1 MQRRGCGFDSHPLH
15 SNLAVLSPSEVDDL
29 QSRSFRIHSLDIHLE
44 AGSTRFPSYRGPGS
58 IRQNEQGTLRFELF
72 DQTQEADPT
81 RQPGTGAPGGLIPE
95 GDYYRLTAVDLSGR
109 RWTADR
115 VLPQHGGRLGE
126 PGVVCFGTIQEMQ
139 CPEQENLPPGL
150 RLFIPGSFEIPAN
163 HLTKLTRTRS
173 ALAGSAPEV
182 EVGWSSVIDTW
193 ILDLARVK
201 IIIEVS
207 KSGLLVTALPQ
218 GELAA
223 GLDSRLEETLWFVL
237 AHPGKWLFKMERRG
251 GLGTTAV
258 RSLRGTDIKPR
269 LGPPVDWDYIPV
281 EMVTMLFQQYLAYL
295 EPYHEPR
302 YHPTSLNVVQVLR
315 ASAQSIEAEAL
326 ALGVGIESL
335 LNRDYPECGRPSIA
349 DRDEIE
355 RLEQHIADATLT
367 DQIKK
372 RALGAISR
380 LKTTSAGTCLRQ
392 MLGHGGH
399 VTADLIEAWT
409 KIRNATAHGEEIAEP
424 FEEIVN
430 LCDKAYVLF
439 NVLIFNRIGFGQWF
453 RYFTGTLQILGGALV
468 LIPRRSRSAS

>member
-1 MQRRGCGFDSHPLH
+1 
-15 SNLAVLSPSEVDDL
+15 
-29 QSRSFRIHSLDIHLE
+29 
-44 AGSTRFPSYRGPGS
+44 
-58 IRQNEQGTLRFELF
+58 
-72 DQTQEADPT
+72 
-81 RQPGTGAPGGLIPE
+81 
-95 GDYYRLTAVDLSGR
+95 
-109 RWTADR
+109 
-115 VLPQHGGRLGE
+115 
-126 PGVVCFGTIQEMQ
+126 
-139 CPEQENLPPGL
+139 
-150 RLFIPGSFEIPAN
+150 
-163 HLTKLTRTRS
+163 
-173 ALAGSAPEV
+173 
-182 EVGWSSVIDTW
+182 
-193 ILDLARVK
+193 
-201 IIIEVS
+201 VS

-251 GLGTTAV
+251 GLGATAV

-355 RLEQHIADATLT
+355 RLEQFIADATLT

-380 LKTTSAGTCLRQ
+380 LKSTSAGTCLRQ
-392 MLGHGGH
+392 MLGHGDH
-399 VTADLIEAWT
+399 VTTDLIEAWT
-409 KIRNATAHGEEIAEP
+409 KIRNATAHGDEISEP
-424 FEEIVN
+424 FEGIMR
-430 LCDKAYVLF
+430 LCDKAYILF
-439 NVLIFNRIGFGQWF
+439 CVLIFNRIKYTGEYKNRALPKWPEVK
-453 RYFTGTLQILGGALV
+453 FTSFWPPT
-468 LIPRRSRSAS
+468 ST

>member
-1 MQRRGCGFDSHPLH
+1 MQRGGCRFDPGWLH

-72 DQTQEADPT
+72 DQTQEADLT

-139 CPEQENLPPGL
+139 CPERENLPPGL

-163 HLTKLTRTRS
+163 HVTKLTRTRS

-193 ILDLARVK
+193 ILDLARLEIV
-201 IIIEVS
+201 IEVS

-281 EMVTMLFQQYLAYL
+281 EMVTMF
-295 EPYHEPR
+295 
-302 YHPTSLNVVQVLR
+302 QVLR

-355 RLEQHIADATLT
+355 RLEQLIADATLT

-380 LKTTSAGTCLRQ
+380 LKSTNPGTCLRQ
-392 MLGHGGH
+392 MLGHTTH
-399 VTADLIEAWT
+399 VTVDLVNAWT
-409 KIRNATAHGEEIAEP
+409 KVRNLTAHGEDIAEP

-430 LCDKAYVLF
+430 LCDKAYILF
-439 NVLIFNRIGFGQWF
+439 NVLIFNRIKYTGEYKNRALPKWPEV
-453 RYFTGTLQILGGALV
+453 RFTPFWPPTGG
-468 LIPRRSRSAS
+468 SSS